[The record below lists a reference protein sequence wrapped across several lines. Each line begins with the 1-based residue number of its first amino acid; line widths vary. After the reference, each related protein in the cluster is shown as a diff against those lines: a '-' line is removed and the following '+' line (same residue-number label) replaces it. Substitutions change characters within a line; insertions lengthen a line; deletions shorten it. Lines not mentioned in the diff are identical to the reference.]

1 MVTPVAAVCMS
12 TSGDVRHA
20 PALTQLDV
28 PIKYLVAGGVAGGV
42 ARTSVAPLSRLK
54 VLVQV
59 NSNSIQYTSV
69 LSGLRQIVRSEGLRG
84 LYIGNGADCIRIVP
98 HSAAKFLCYEHL
110 IARADSWIARHPGSE
125 AWQPALRVAS
135 GSAAGI
141 IAGTLT
147 YPLDMIRGRLM
158 VQGPNGVRSA
168 GDRYSGVVHAA
179 QTIARKEG
187 VMTLY
192 RGWLPSFVGT
202 VLYSGLKF
210 GIYETLKDALASY
223 HGLRDARELGLPA
236 NLAAGAVA
244 GGAGQTVAYPLE
256 VTRRRLQ
263 AGSCRPRLEVSA
275 SGAQAMVYP
284 GMVACIRSMVRSEGW
299 GSLYKGL
306 SLNYIR
312 VVPGVAISF
321 ATYDAM
327 KDLLQLQGPLSAGS
341 AGVSG
346 GGY

>member
-244 GGAGQTVAYPLE
+244 GGRGPDGGLPAGGYPQAPPGGLLPPTPRGIGLWRTGDGVPRHGGLHTVHGE
-256 VTRRRLQ
+256 ER
-263 AGSCRPRLEVSA
+263 
-275 SGAQAMVYP
+275 
-284 GMVACIRSMVRSEGW
+284 
-299 GSLYKGL
+299 GL
-306 SLNYIR
+306 
-312 VVPGVAISF
+312 GVAVQG
-321 ATYDAM
+321 AVVELHQGRAWGG
-327 KDLLQLQGPLSAGS
+327 DL
-341 AGVSG
+341 VRHV
-346 GGY
+346 